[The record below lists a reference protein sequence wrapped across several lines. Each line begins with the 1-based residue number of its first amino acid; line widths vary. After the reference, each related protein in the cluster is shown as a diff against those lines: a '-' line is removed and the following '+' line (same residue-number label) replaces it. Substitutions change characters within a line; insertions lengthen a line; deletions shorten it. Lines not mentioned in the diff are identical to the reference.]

1 MRGIMSQGKWVSYLR
16 VSTARQGRSGL
27 GLEAQRQAVEDFLNG
42 GRWKLVKEFVE
53 VESGKKSG
61 ADRPIL
67 AEALKACRLYGA
79 KLLIARIDRL
89 SRDAHFLLGLE
100 KAGIDFTAADMPQID
115 RLTVGVLAMV
125 AEQEGRMI
133 SARTKAALAA
143 ARKRGVKLGGHRP
156 GAKLTAA
163 GRAKGREKQA
173 RIAAQRAAELA
184 PAITDLRGDGAT
196 TLRAIAAGLNE
207 RGIPASNGGQWGA
220 SQVARILARL

>member
-1 MRGIMSQGKWVSYLR
+1 
-16 VSTARQGRSGL
+16 
-27 GLEAQRQAVEDFLNG
+27 
-42 GRWKLVKEFVE
+42 
-53 VESGKKSG
+53 
-61 ADRPIL
+61 
-67 AEALKACRLYGA
+67 
-79 KLLIARIDRL
+79 
-89 SRDAHFLLGLE
+89 
-100 KAGIDFTAADMPQID
+100 
-115 RLTVGVLAMV
+115 
-125 AEQEGRMI
+125 MI